1 MKCCKNWGKSRPRR
15 ELNRCACCF
24 FRGAATQRVSIVV
37 IARQWF
43 SCYSWHL
50 HLCMSLLYTG
60 KSPAWL
66 SSLLLASIRGP
77 WKYRKEDHLSP
88 KACLHLTSLNLYSKY
103 WSTENHPLISNCFKN
118 LLSWIRHRFMLVAI
132 FNTVCTRTKH
142 WFELDQRST
151 NTYRP
156 YKMISPNCSALCSS
170 IPVCVDIRMHTYIPA
185 GQKRASDFSDFW
197 QLLNYVELIPF
208 WGIQVVQVLTLTI
221 SYHLLPMVATW
232 PQEGTQ

>member
-88 KACLHLTSLNLYSKY
+88 KACLHLTYIQNIGLLY
-103 WSTENHPLISNCFKN
+103 WE
-118 LLSWIRHRFMLVAI
+118 
-132 FNTVCTRTKH
+132 
-142 WFELDQRST
+142 
-151 NTYRP
+151 
-156 YKMISPNCSALCSS
+156 SPSHL
-170 IPVCVDIRMHTYIPA
+170 
-185 GQKRASDFSDFW
+185 
-197 QLLNYVELIPF
+197 QLLQKLALMDKTSLHASCYFQYSMHKNKALVRIGPKINKHIPT
-208 WGIQVVQVLTLTI
+208 IQNDLSKLFGF
-221 SYHLLPMVATW
+221 M
-232 PQEGTQ
+232 